1 MISRR
6 SLLLGFATGSVFPSR
21 AASSPSLD
29 FVHLTDTH
37 VIDPTGVHPALV
49 KMRSIFAH
57 TRTALPADLAMFRRD
72 WKADFAFVTGDL
84 IDVYSFLGANSEVVT
99 GQVEAFARI
108 TAKSP
113 LPIYPGLGNHDV
125 QHYGLIENRLAP
137 DQSNV
142 EQAKA
147 AWIQNLPAFRHGTYY
162 AFHRDVGGTR
172 WRFIM
177 LNNGFYGHLPGPARR
192 QPEYGLGRGQAD
204 WLAAQ
209 CRRSPHDPL
218 VVGAHIPPKDAALA
232 EIEQAL
238 GQRTKLTLLF
248 TGHIHTS
255 DFIQELPFAGARAFH
270 VATPGYATGP
280 GHFRR
285 VRLHPDRV
293 ELFATG
299 KPAEVAQAIPT

>member
-1 MISRR
+1 M
-6 SLLLGFATGSVFPSR
+6 V
-21 AASSPSLD
+21 
-29 FVHLTDTH
+29 
-37 VIDPTGVHPALV
+37 
-49 KMRSIFAH
+49 SIFAH
-57 TRTALPADLAMFRRD
+57 TRAALLVDLAMLRRD
-72 WKADFAFVTGDL
+72 WKADFAFMTGDL

-113 LPIYPGLGNHDV
+113 LRVYPGLGNHGV
-125 QHYGLIENRLAP
+125 RPYGLIENRLAP

-147 AWIQNLPAFRHGTYY
+147 AWIRTAPAFRHGTYY
-162 AFHRDVGGTR
+162 AFERAVGGTR

-177 LNNGFYGHLPGPARR
+177 LNNGFYGHWPGSARR
-192 QPEYGLGRGQAD
+192 PPEYGLGRGQAD
-204 WLAAQ
+204 WLGAQ
-209 CRRSPHDPL
+209 CRHSPDDPL
-218 VVGAHIPPKDAALA
+218 VPGAHIPPKDAALA

-238 GQRTKLTLLF
+238 GQRTKLTLLL

-255 DFIQELPFAGARAFH
+255 DFIEQLPFTSTRAFH

-280 GHFRR
+280 AHFRR
-285 VRLHPDRV
+285 VRLHSDSV

-299 KPAEVAQAIPT
+299 KSGEVKQAIPIHV